1 MYPPTFTVKYPRGF
15 ADKGK
20 TISQGVRVNNYTN
33 NEVERYGCKFVIP
46 SIFKET
52 SITLPLETL
61 ISTFNNII
69 NKYKLNPDTYLTLN
83 SISKILTNEESV
95 VKYALVK
102 LNGTNGRCVSIKNS
116 DPSTS
121 ISYPIISYN
130 PILKE
135 TKQYLLILFNRF
147 INYKDKN
154 KEDII
159 IYEEQPLFIHLFT
172 IIIDSFHFPNPDVQI
187 KKDCTDTFAMITLL
201 ELLVNKKHKNIINF
215 YINNIPLPLSELEV
229 KINDDENNYVN
240 NDDSGEDNEWDN
252 EDFELLKHSLP
263 SSSIPLPKKII
274 DSNTYDNE
282 YKINLLDNNDKY
294 NEKTNETNETN
305 ETDEIPDNWDTL

>member
-1 MYPPTFTVKYPRGF
+1 MSPPTFTVKYPRGF
-15 ADKGK
+15 SDKGK
-20 TISQGVRVNNYTN
+20 TIAQGVRVNNYTN
-33 NEVERYGCKFVIP
+33 NEVERYGCKCVIP

-52 SITLPLETL
+52 SITLSLETL

-69 NKYKLNPDTYLTLN
+69 NKYKLNPDTYLTIN
-83 SISKILTNEESV
+83 RISEILANEEEESII
-95 VKYALVK
+95 KYVLVK
-102 LNGTNGRCVSIKNS
+102 LNGTHGRCISVKNS

-121 ISYPIISYN
+121 ISFPIISYN

-135 TKQYLLILFNRF
+135 TKQHLLILFNRF
-147 INYKDKN
+147 LNYKDKN

-159 IYEEQPLFIHLFT
+159 IYEEQPLFIHLYA

-201 ELLVNKKHKNIINF
+201 ELLLNKKHKNIINF

-229 KINDDENNYVN
+229 KINNDENNDVN
-240 NDDSGEDNEWDN
+240 NDVSGEDDEWDK
-252 EDFELLKHSLP
+252 EDFEPLKHSLP
-263 SSSIPLPKKII
+263 TSSIPLPEKII

-282 YKINLLDNNDKY
+282 SKINLLDNNDKY
-294 NEKTNETNETN
+294 NENNEKTN
-305 ETDEIPDNWDTL
+305 ETDEIPDNWDTQ